1 MRLLETNEAYLLS
14 ALIINLHVSVYL
26 YTRQTSCDSMPPIS
40 YDQTKHWFQ
49 LFIDVIEMQTRIAIQ
64 QTAGAYRI

>member
-1 MRLLETNEAYLLS
+1 MKRIYYRRLL
-14 ALIINLHVSVYL
+14 LISTCPFICILGRVL
-26 YTRQTSCDSMPPIS
+26 CDFMPPIS

>member
-1 MRLLETNEAYLLS
+1 MKRIYYRRLLLISTCILGRLL
-14 ALIINLHVSVYL
+14 
-26 YTRQTSCDSMPPIS
+26 CDSMPPIS

-49 LFIDVIEMQTRIAIQ
+49 LFIEVIEMQTRIAIQ